1 LRNEARRSKD
11 LQGFENPGGLKTTEK
26 MKITGTHI
34 AYYLICARKLWFF
47 CKGIRCEHESDAV
60 RLGKHIHETSYKRKK
75 KEISI
80 DGVIVVDWID
90 HDKKIIHEV
99 KKSDKMEHSHEW
111 QLKYYMWY
119 LEQKGLDV
127 AEIEDLQGFENLG
140 GLGYTGE
147 LNYPRLNKKKKVILT
162 KKDRKIIE
170 HEIIPGIKKI
180 AELEKPPKTIEWE
193 VCKNCSYNE
202 LCYG

>member
-1 LRNEARRSKD
+1 
-11 LQGFENPGGLKTTEK
+11 

-34 AYYLICARKLWFF
+34 AYYFICKRKLWFF

-60 RLGKHIHETSYKRKK
+60 RMGRHIHETSYKRKK

-90 HDKKIIHEV
+90 HDKRIIHEV
-99 KKSDKMEHSHEW
+99 KKSDKMEQSHTW

-127 AEIEDLQGFENLG
+127 ATELDHGS
-140 GLGYTGE
+140 GYTGE
-147 LNYPRLNKKKKVILT
+147 LNYPKLNKKKQVTLT
-162 KKDRKIIE
+162 TGDRKKIDIKIIPEIE
-170 HEIIPGIKKI
+170 HI
-180 AELEKPPKTIEWE
+180 ANLPKPPKTIEWK
-193 VCKNCSYNE
+193 VCKSCSYNE

>member
-1 LRNEARRSKD
+1 
-11 LQGFENPGGLKTTEK
+11 

-34 AYYLICARKLWFF
+34 AYYFICKRKLWFF

-60 RLGKHIHETSYKRKK
+60 RMGRHIHETSYKRKK
-75 KEISI
+75 KEIRV

-90 HDKKIIHEV
+90 HDEKIIHEV
-99 KKSDKMEHSHEW
+99 KKSDKMEESHTW

-127 AEIEDLQGFENLG
+127 AKGGDLTGPASE
-140 GLGYTGE
+140 GYTGE
-147 LNYPRLNKKKKVILT
+147 LNYPKFNKKKSVVLTMDDRIKVETEILP
-162 KKDRKIIE
+162 DIE
-170 HEIIPGIKKI
+170 RISD
-180 AELEKPPKTIEWE
+180 LDKPPSTVEWK
-193 VCKNCSYNE
+193 VCKTCSYNE

>member
-1 LRNEARRSKD
+1 
-11 LQGFENPGGLKTTEK
+11 

-34 AYYLICARKLWFF
+34 AYYFICARKLWFF

-90 HDKKIIHEV
+90 HDKKVIHEV
-99 KKSDKMEHSHEW
+99 KKSDKMEHSHTW

-127 AEIEDLQGFENLG
+127 AEPEEDLTGFQNLS
-140 GLGYTGE
+140 GLEPEGYTGE
-147 LNYPRLNKKKKVILT
+147 LNYPRLNKKKQVLLTNEDRRKLEDEIL
-162 KKDRKIIE
+162 
-170 HEIIPGIKKI
+170 PAIKQI
-180 AELEKPPKTIEWE
+180 SQLSKPPPTIEWK
-193 VCKNCSYNE
+193 VCKSCSYNE